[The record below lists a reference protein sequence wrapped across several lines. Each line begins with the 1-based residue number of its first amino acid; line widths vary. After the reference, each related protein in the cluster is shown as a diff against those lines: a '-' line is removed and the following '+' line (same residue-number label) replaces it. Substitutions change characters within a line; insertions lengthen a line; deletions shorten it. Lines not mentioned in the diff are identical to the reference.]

1 VQGRELLRRGAGRG
15 QRWRRAG
22 GAGCRAAQ
30 RRPCESDGGGAP
42 ARAVGCVA
50 QRYDVTSLLHRGTV
64 ALLHCCAPQMLQWI
78 VADERGADNDPP
90 APSPEWHLQ
99 LDTMK
104 MSPDD

>member
-1 VQGRELLRRGAGRG
+1 
-15 QRWRRAG
+15 
-22 GAGCRAAQ
+22 
-30 RRPCESDGGGAP
+30 
-42 ARAVGCVA
+42 
-50 QRYDVTSLLHRGTV
+50 V